1 MQIVCQANQL
11 WFYMLENAKNKILAQ
26 LDKFKIFN
34 IYIFK
39 IFGSRV
45 DVRKYFILRTLSF
58 LNFFKSLTLTHF
70 FQHHKEN
77 IFKRMSIK

>member
-1 MQIVCQANQL
+1 
-11 WFYMLENAKNKILAQ
+11 MLERENKNLAQ

-70 FQHHKEN
+70 FQHHKE
-77 IFKRMSIK
+77 KYLKE